1 MLYIPGMCVIS
12 LHTQTKLLLFYDIN
26 PLSLLLYS
34 TIENNKKKKLR
45 PLNKNIIGKA
55 GLLPLRIINRSYMI
69 ILTCLFSNLLT
80 LILSVNTLNT
90 LIHVNK

>member
-34 TIENNKKKKLR
+34 TIENNNKKKIEAV
-45 PLNKNIIGKA
+45 NENIIGKV

-69 ILTCLFSNLLT
+69 I
-80 LILSVNTLNT
+80 
-90 LIHVNK
+90 

>member
-34 TIENNKKKKLR
+34 TIENNNKKK
-45 PLNKNIIGKA
+45 
-55 GLLPLRIINRSYMI
+55 NRGRKWGGA
-69 ILTCLFSNLLT
+69 FAFKDN
-80 LILSVNTLNT
+80 
-90 LIHVNK
+90 